1 MPLEAAALDAPA
13 LEPAPAKAA
22 QAAPVRQAK
31 AEAPQTLTAVPA
43 PAPEPERPAQPGPF
57 HIQAGAFT
65 DEAQAK
71 ERLESVK
78 EALGAEIL
86 KAHPD
91 FIMRVTLGN
100 GTTMYRARLGRFVSE
115 AQAKRGLQAPQK
127 ERHRLLGHTGRLM

>member
-1 MPLEAAALDAPA
+1 M
-13 LEPAPAKAA
+13 KAA

-31 AEAPQTLTAVPA
+31 EEAPQTLTAVPAPA

-115 AQAKRGLQAPQK
+115 AQASAACKRLKKSGIDCWGIPVD
-127 ERHRLLGHTGRLM
+127 